1 MFLWKRMYIFQTHN
15 QMKAETYALSI
26 RLQKIEKLSDTKRKK
41 TSSKCILLNVAF
53 DCLGYL
59 YSHSFSIMW

>member
-1 MFLWKRMYIFQTHN
+1 
-15 QMKAETYALSI
+15 MKAETYALSL

-59 YSHSFSIMW
+59 YSHSFSIM